1 MDGPI
6 VAGAED
12 SSIPVVD
19 DVRLFLE
26 RNSRRRNA
34 QTVHSWYNGVS
45 SEAAGMGERGRCIRL
60 WGCHPSEPE
69 EEDKRLVV
77 DVGPGI
83 GWLDGH
89 SGCINS
95 TGPRTA

>member
-1 MDGPI
+1 MDGPM
-6 VAGAED
+6 VAGVED

-19 DVRLFLE
+19 GVRLFLE

-34 QTVHSWYNGVS
+34 QTVHSWCNGVS
-45 SEAAGMGERGRCIRL
+45 SEAARMSEGGRCNRL
-60 WGCHPSEPE
+60 WGCHPSEP

-83 GWLDGH
+83 DWLDGH
-89 SGCINS
+89 FGCINS